1 MMKEWHFNVLFCV
14 GVGGAVFLL
23 LAPSLGVEIPTN
35 PTALAGVGTILTY
48 VLTQKNALTRNGDHG
63 KKDNKNDKP
72 PEGVD
77 DESG

>member
-23 LAPSLGVEIPTN
+23 LAPTFGVEIPTN

-48 VLTQKNALTRNGDHG
+48 VLTQKKTLTKSD
-63 KKDNKNDKP
+63 DPPDKANEERHP
-72 PEGVD
+72 KEG
-77 DESG
+77 E

>member
-23 LAPSLGVEIPTN
+23 LAPTFGVEITTN

-48 VLTQKNALTRNGDHG
+48 VLTQKKALTRSGDQE
-63 KKDNKNDKP
+63 KKDEDRRG
-72 PEGVD
+72 PEGVG
-77 DESG
+77 DES

>member
-23 LAPSLGVEIPTN
+23 LAPSFGVEISTN

-48 VLTQKNALTRNGDHG
+48 VLTQKNALIRGGDKQE
-63 KKDNKNDKP
+63 KKEETDDRR

-77 DESG
+77 DDL

>member
-23 LAPSLGVEIPTN
+23 LAPSFGVEIATN

-48 VLTQKNALTRNGDHG
+48 VLTQKNALIRGSDQ
-63 KKDNKNDKP
+63 KQRKRDNNDEH

-77 DESG
+77 DDL

>member
-1 MMKEWHFNVLFCV
+1 MMKEWHFNVLFIV

-23 LAPSLGVEIPTN
+23 LAPTLGVEIPTN

-48 VLTQKNALTRNGDHG
+48 VLTQKNSLTRNGDHR
-63 KKDNKNDKP
+63 KKDETNDKP

-77 DESG
+77 DESR

>member
-23 LAPSLGVEIPTN
+23 LAPTFGVEIATN

-48 VLTQKNALTRNGDHG
+48 VLTQKKTLTRSDDQH
-63 KKDNKNDKP
+63 KKDDANDNHPK
-72 PEGVD
+72 GVD
-77 DESG
+77 DEL

>member
-23 LAPSLGVEIPTN
+23 LAPTFGVEIATN

-48 VLTQKNALTRNGDHG
+48 VLTQKKTLTRSDDQE
-63 KKDNKNDKP
+63 KDNANDNHPK
-72 PEGVD
+72 GVD
-77 DESG
+77 DELR